1 MLYNPGIF
9 IAHEYAWHTEGDIV
23 LAVPSLCPSVR
34 HTMLLYVTVSS
45 NFSPSR
51 NTVIL
56 VF

>member
-9 IAHEYAWHTEGDIV
+9 IAHQYAWHTEGDIV